1 VEIREEMMVF
11 VEDVVPLSDRRR
23 DLRRCADLLRQIG
36 ERVVRGDLG
45 VDALAGLADDLSGAA
60 ARMGP
65 VDGAAGPT
73 AEHEIHPWIGLS
85 NHVAP
90 PMRFHVEDDTLVGEL
105 RCTAT
110 QGGAQERVHGGVIA
124 GLFDAV
130 MATRASMEGGVLTAK
145 LTINFRAPV
154 PVHTD
159 LRLEATVDRQEGRK
173 RFASARLLA
182 GSTLCAEAEGLM
194 IVLPVAD

>member
-1 VEIREEMMVF
+1 
-11 VEDVVPLSDRRR
+11 
-23 DLRRCADLLRQIG
+23 
-36 ERVVRGDLG
+36 
-45 VDALAGLADDLSGAA
+45 
-60 ARMGP
+60 
-65 VDGAAGPT
+65 
-73 AEHEIHPWIGLS
+73 
-85 NHVAP
+85 
-90 PMRFHVEDDTLVGEL
+90 MRFHVEDDTLVGEL

-154 PVHTD
+154 PVHIFI
-159 LRLEATVDRQEGRK
+159 LRLEATVDRQEGRR

-182 GSTLCAEAEGLM
+182 GPTLCAEAEGLM
-194 IVLPVAD
+194 IVLPVPGEPVAG